1 MEKQNNL
8 NGKRLFGE
16 ERERYLT
23 LQNCA
28 TVLILQKE
36 VIATTK

>member
-1 MEKQNNL
+1 MVSDPF
-8 NGKRLFGE
+8 RE
-16 ERERYLT
+16 EREQHLT

-28 TVLILQKE
+28 TALILQKE